1 MSEQINII
9 DEYEGL
15 NGLLDEFTTIQNSL
29 SLFKM
34 NITTIQSQL
43 KSLEKRVKKELK
55 YIEKKQKL
63 KLVQKKSPSGFAKP
77 TNVTK
82 ELCDFMNCPEG
93 SKIARTEVTKALV
106 EYIKNNNLIKSSE
119 TNKNII
125 IPDEKLKKLLGI
137 QDNVILEENL
147 TYFSIQKYMNKH
159 FSDYKTCINKDIVE
173 EEIS

>member
-1 MSEQINII
+1 MIEPTNFI
-9 DEYEGL
+9 DEYDS
-15 NGLLDEFTTIQNSL
+15 LLEEFNLIQNSL

-55 YIEKKQKL
+55 SVEKKQKQKSL
-63 KLVQKKSPSGFAKP
+63 QKKTPSGFAKP

-106 EYIKNNNLIKSSE
+106 EYIKNNNLIKNSE

-137 QDNVILEENL
+137 QDTTILEEDL

-159 FSDYKTCINKDIVE
+159 FSSYKTSLQKISLE
-173 EEIS
+173 EESY